1 MAIEVVPTETAVASA
16 CQFLGVRPEFIRAI
30 TRDVQVLVAKDSI
43 VRSDLHTPVFTFRF
57 DMVSAAP
64 STANENRTDPHVPF
78 AAVIH
83 TYFGKPG
90 ADFWGRDHSIQVG
103 RFSEVR
109 TKEDYASI
117 LKHYAAA
124 LKVAVANTKAERYR
138 SPERKAYRDKRAAE
152 FDQIAAGVE
161 AVAQAILDGKYDAEW
176 EGINK

>member
-1 MAIEVVPTETAVASA
+1 MDIEVVPTEAAVASA
-16 CQFLGVRPEFIRAI
+16 CHFLGVRPEFIRAI
-30 TRDVQVLVAKDSI
+30 TRDVQVLVSKDSV
-43 VRSDLHTPVFTFRF
+43 VRNDLRMPVFTFKF

-64 STANENRTDPHVPF
+64 STNENHTDPHVSF
-78 AAVIH
+78 AAVIY

-90 ADFWGRDHSIQVG
+90 ADFWDRDHGIQVG
-103 RFSEVR
+103 KFSKVR
-109 TKEDYASI
+109 AKEDYANI